1 MGLLLLLVKG
11 SEGGGGGGGAGAAEG
26 VSAHLVPTGEKIGAI
41 FDGEGGKKTAD
52 GFGVS
57 AEIPG
62 VGLASGGARE
72 AAGKLKRG

>member
-11 SEGGGGGGGAGAAEG
+11 SEGGGGGGGGGGEAEG

-57 AEIPG
+57 AEILC
-62 VGLASGGARE
+62 VGLASGGR
-72 AAGKLKRG
+72 

>member
-1 MGLLLLLVKG
+1 MVVVVV
-11 SEGGGGGGGAGAAEG
+11 AGAEGEAEG

-41 FDGEGGKKTAD
+41 FDREGGKKTAH

-57 AEIPG
+57 AEILG

-72 AAGKLKRG
+72 ARGETEERIKK